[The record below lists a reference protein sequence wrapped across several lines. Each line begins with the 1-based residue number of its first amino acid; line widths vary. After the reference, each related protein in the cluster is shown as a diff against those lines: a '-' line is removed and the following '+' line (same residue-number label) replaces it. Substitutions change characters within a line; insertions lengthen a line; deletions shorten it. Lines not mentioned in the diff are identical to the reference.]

1 MYTFG
6 RYLTFTLM
14 TPIIML
20 LLPFIVIW
28 SLTQAY
34 KLHTRT
40 LNPDYFTTNK
50 EL

>member
-1 MYTFG
+1 MYTLG
-6 RYLTFTLM
+6 RYLTFALM

-34 KLHTRT
+34 KLQTHIITS
-40 LNPDYFTTNK
+40 DFIETNK